1 MNKIMKNPANYKRQ
15 SSLIKAMNKV
25 SEGVMTVSVALWLQ
39 NVKNILIDKWGWE
52 EKEASKFVVCYHP
65 REAGYIANS

>member
-1 MNKIMKNPANYKRQ
+1 MKNPMNYKRQ

-25 SEGVMTVSVALWLQ
+25 SEGIMTVSVAMWLQ
-39 NVKNILIDKWGWE
+39 NVKNVLIDKWGWE
-52 EKEASKFVVCYHP
+52 EKEASKFVTCYYP